1 MRVWARR
8 KSATL
13 AGASVVS
20 LLRTLRWCGFCRLP
34 PSAASGPQTSLLT
47 SIARATHDVYCG
59 FALVVTSTYL
69 VQELIYAY
77 LERGDMDTLARV
89 MFLLLCHV
97 TSIAKQI
104 VFMAR
109 ASRIA
114 KLVQD
119 FDDMAYNPEE
129 TTRENL
135 LIERAQG
142 ASRLGAAYAGTAA
155 LTCALWTIFPFLARL
170 GGTRVIFALW
180 VPFGYYSWPEFL
192 IVLLYTYYVTSLV
205 GIANTTM
212 DAFIATILG
221 QCKTQLTILKM
232 DFESLA
238 ERANERARETGEQVG
253 AAATALLVRCIKHHH
268 KICDTSREVQAIFG
282 GAVLLQFAIGGWI
295 LCMAAYKIVGLSV
308 ASLEFVS
315 MVMFLMCILTEL
327 FLYCYYGNEVAVE
340 SAQVSDAVY
349 GMEWVGPN
357 GVGKEVRRALPFV
370 ICCSVGAARRP
381 LRPAAVFIPLSLETF
396 VTIIKSSYTFYA
408 MLRQTQH

>member
-142 ASRLGAAYAGTAA
+142 ASRLGAVYAGTAA

-340 SAQVSDAVY
+340 
-349 GMEWVGPN
+349 
-357 GVGKEVRRALPFV
+357 
-370 ICCSVGAARRP
+370 
-381 LRPAAVFIPLSLETF
+381 
-396 VTIIKSSYTFYA
+396 IIKSSYTFYA

>member
-1 MRVWARR
+1 
-8 KSATL
+8 
-13 AGASVVS
+13 
-20 LLRTLRWCGFCRLP
+20 
-34 PSAASGPQTSLLT
+34 
-47 SIARATHDVYCG
+47 
-59 FALVVTSTYL
+59 
-69 VQELIYAY
+69 
-77 LERGDMDTLARV
+77 MDTLARV

-104 VFMAR
+104 VFMVR

-129 TTRENL
+129 TTRKNL

-142 ASRLGAAYAGTAA
+142 MSRLGAAYAGTAA
-155 LTCALWTIFPFLARL
+155 LTCALWTIFPFLARM

-180 VPFGYYSWPEFL
+180 VPFAYYSWPEFL
-192 IVLLYTYYVTSLV
+192 IVLMYTHYVTSLV

-212 DAFIATILG
+212 DAFIAGILG

-238 ERANERARETGEQVG
+238 ERAHERALETGEQVDE
-253 AAATALLVRCIKHHH
+253 AAAALFVRCIKHHH

-282 GAVLLQFAIGGWI
+282 GVVLLQFGIGGWI
-295 LCMAAYKIVGLSV
+295 LCMAAYKIVGLSI

-327 FLYCYYGNEVAVE
+327 FLYCFYGNEVAVE
-340 SAQVSDAVY
+340 SAQVSDAIY
-349 GMEWVGPN
+349 GMEWVGPD
-357 GVGKEVRRALPFV
+357 GVGKEVRQALPFV
-370 ICCSVGAARRP
+370 ICCSAGAARRP
-381 LRPAAVFIPLSLETF
+381 LRPAALFIPLSLETF

-408 MLRQTQH
+408 MLRQTQR

>member
-1 MRVWARR
+1 MRTWARHKR
-8 KSATL
+8 ATL
-13 AGASVVS
+13 AGACVVS
-20 LLRTLRWCGFCRLP
+20 LLRTLRCCGFCRLP
-34 PSAASGPQTSLLT
+34 PMAGNGPPPSLFT
-47 SIARATHDVYCG
+47 RIARATHDVYCG
-59 FALVVTSTYL
+59 FALAVTSTYL

-104 VFMAR
+104 IFMVR

-119 FDDMAYNPEE
+119 FDDMAYNPKE
-129 TTRENL
+129 TTRKNL
-135 LIERAQG
+135 LIKRAQG
-142 ASRLGAAYAGTAA
+142 ASRLGTAYAGTAA

-170 GGTRVIFALW
+170 GGTRVNFALW
-180 VPFGYYSWPEFL
+180 IPFTYYSWPEFF
-192 IVLLYTYYVTSLV
+192 IVLLYTHYVTSLV

-238 ERANERARETGEQVG
+238 ERANERARETGEQVS
-253 AAATALLVRCIKHHH
+253 AAAAALLVRCIKHHH

-282 GAVLLQFAIGGWI
+282 GAVLLQFGIGGWI

-340 SAQVSDAVY
+340 
-349 GMEWVGPN
+349 
-357 GVGKEVRRALPFV
+357 
-370 ICCSVGAARRP
+370 
-381 LRPAAVFIPLSLETF
+381 
-396 VTIIKSSYTFYA
+396 IIKSSYTFYA
-408 MLRQTQH
+408 MLRQTQR